1 MADFEALAIVEG
13 QRPET
18 ASGGVGVVMAVASG
32 AGQETQWFDY
42 RPAFFSEIVRVE
54 WDKDTMNVVLPVE
67 VSDYLLRHRYARVM
81 TDKEAQAYNGVLEAI
96 GAETVTETP
105 ATPST
110 EVPIAPS
117 AEALPRKS
125 RKGEQS

>member
-1 MADFEALAIVEG
+1 MADFEALVIVEG
-13 QRPET
+13 RRPET
-18 ASGGVGVVMAVASG
+18 PSGGVGVVMAVVSRV
-32 AGQETQWFDY
+32 GQETQWFDY

-67 VSDYLLRHRYARVM
+67 VSDYLLRNRYARAM
-81 TDKEAQAYNGVLEAI
+81 TDQEAQAYNRMLEEI
-96 GAETVTETP
+96 GTEAVTETP

-110 EVPIAPS
+110 EVPPATEVPS
-117 AEALPRKS
+117 RKS